1 MSIVNVMAG
10 IGSMIITNNRI
21 LLSQQQAQMN
31 YERQQIVNRKN
42 IEKKAEAEK
51 TSKKAEA
58 RLKHGK
64 TGIRC
69 IKKNNR
75 RKRS

>member
-42 IEKKAEAEK
+42 IEKKQK
-51 TSKKAEA
+51 QKKH
-58 RLKHGK
+58 R
-64 TGIRC
+64 
-69 IKKNNR
+69 KKQ
-75 RKRS
+75 KQD